1 MNEGRVYCVS
11 DYVDDGRVVWRETG
25 VNLDSHALAVGC
37 HGRRKERPAKAT
49 IHEHAGHSSSAR
61 TAGSLAYANLS
72 GCLGNFRES
81 LSGGLA

>member
-37 HGRRKERPAKAT
+37 HGRTKERPAKQRSMSTQDILLLLVLLAAWLT
-49 IHEHAGHSSSAR
+49 PILVSAWVIF
-61 TAGSLAYANLS
+61 ASPS
-72 GCLGNFRES
+72 PVD
-81 LSGGLA
+81 